1 MNSNINLDTKTFVR
15 FWLVVIA
22 FVGIIWL
29 LLKAMPALIILG
41 TSFFLAL
48 VLNSPVSYIAKKL
61 PKVSRAGATA
71 IAYMLVLTTLVTVLV
86 LIIPPI
92 IEQTAKFIQTIPNT
106 VQSAINQWQGLG
118 ELITKYNLQNQVN
131 AALSSIESGAASWAT
146 NFSENIIG
154 AIGSIFG
161 FITAFILVIVL
172 TFLMLVEGPSLKKR
186 FLKLYSNNDR
196 MKRHEAVMEKMYN
209 VVNGYITGQFIIS
222 GIGSVA
228 AGITVFILSLIFPEI
243 PGSLAMPTVAITFVL
258 SLIPMFGATIA
269 GVIITALI
277 AFNNIPAAIIYLIFF
292 FIYQQVE
299 NNFVQPRIQSKRI
312 SLSALTVLGSVTIG
326 LYMFGII
333 GGLLAIPVAGSIR
346 VLVEEYMANKAKS
359 KS

>member
-1 MNSNINLDTKTFVR
+1 MNPNINVDTKTFVR

-22 FVGIIWL
+22 FVAIIWL
-29 LLKAMPALIILG
+29 LLKALPALIILG
-41 TSFFLAL
+41 TSFFLTL
-48 VLNSPVSYIAKKL
+48 ILNSPVSYIAKKL

-71 IAYMLVLTTLVTVLV
+71 IAYVLVLTILVAV
-86 LIIPPI
+86 LILVVPPI
-92 IEQTAKFIQTIPNT
+92 IEQTAKFIQTIPST

-118 ELITKYNLQNQVN
+118 ELITKYNLQSQVN
-131 AALSSIESGAASWAT
+131 AALTSIERGAAMWAT
-146 NFSENIIG
+146 NFSQNILG
-154 AIGSIFG
+154 AIGSVFG

-186 FLKLYSNNDR
+186 YLKLYGNNER
-196 MKRHEAVMEKMYN
+196 MQKHEAVMERMYN

-243 PGSLAMPTVAITFVL
+243 PASLSMPTVAITFVL

-269 GVIITALI
+269 GVLITTLI

-292 FIYQQVE
+292 FVYQQIE

-312 SLSALTVLGSVTIG
+312 SLSALTVLASVTIG
-326 LYMFGII
+326 LYMFGIV
-333 GGLLAIPVAGSIR
+333 GGLLAIPVAGCIR
-346 VLVEEYMANKAKS
+346 VLTEEYMADKAKS